1 MPRISLV
8 DTAHRVIETKLRPGD
23 IAIDAT
29 VGNGHDTAFLLD
41 QIQPGGHVYGFD
53 IQPAALAA
61 VRARLGDPVCL
72 SLLAV
77 SHAELDE
84 HIPPP
89 LHGKVGAIMFNLGY
103 LPGGDKRVITQ
114 SDSTLAALNAG
125 CRILAPS
132 GIITVVAYP
141 GHPGG
146 DDETAQI
153 AAWCARLDP
162 CLFKTDLIDSLLGNP
177 KSPKLFI
184 IKKSYEQ
191 LD

>member
-8 DTAHRVIETKLRPGD
+8 EIAHRLIEAKLRPGD

-29 VGNGHDTAFLLD
+29 VGNGHDTAFLLA
-41 QIQPGGHVYGFD
+41 QVQPTGHVYGFD

-61 VRARLGDPVCL
+61 ARARLGDPACL

-77 SHAELDE
+77 SHAELDQ
-84 HIPPP
+84 HIPPA
-89 LHGKVGAIMFNLGY
+89 LHGKVSAIMFNLGY

-114 SDSTLAALNAG
+114 SDSTQAALNAAR
-125 CRILAPS
+125 RILSPS
-132 GIITVVAYP
+132 GIITIVAYP

-153 AAWCARLDP
+153 AAWRESLNP
-162 CLFKTDLIDSLLGNP
+162 CLFKTDLIDSQPDKP

-184 IKKSYEQ
+184 IKKE
-191 LD
+191 